1 MESSYNVTS
10 VADVDGEIKL
20 ENLKL
25 ASDMI
30 KEKKETKDEEKNKA
44 EIIRLLE
51 SEIAKRYYFQRA
63 QYEMA
68 AKHDDDVKEAL
79 QLFANPTKYNQL
91 LNKK

>member
-1 MESSYNVTS
+1 MKQQYDVLKQNLNHDKQ
-10 VADVDGEIKL
+10 ADL
-20 ENLKL
+20 
-25 ASDMI
+25 
-30 KEKKETKDEEKNKA
+30 EKNKA

-79 QLFANPTKYNQL
+79 LLFANPTKYNQL